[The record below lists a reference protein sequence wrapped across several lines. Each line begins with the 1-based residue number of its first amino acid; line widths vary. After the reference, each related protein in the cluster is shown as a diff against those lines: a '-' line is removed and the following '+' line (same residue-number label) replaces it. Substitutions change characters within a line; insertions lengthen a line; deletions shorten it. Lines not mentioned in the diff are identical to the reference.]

1 VSDARRVESAFGTRT
16 WIVFAGS
23 FIFYLISSGGKQTFY
38 DNYTL
43 LANAWLHGSIAIPDP
58 GPAIDALKYMG
69 KFYIIEAP
77 MPAVIMLPLAL
88 LFGGNANETLACV
101 LCGAVAVTAA
111 DVVLR
116 RMGVSNTARDATLA
130 FLAAGTVLWW
140 CTAFGA
146 VWMYAHVA
154 GAMFAL
160 LLLAEWYG
168 HRRPWLLGLL
178 IACAALSRFPIVL
191 AALPFG
197 FWLLA
202 ETPPERRWRALGSAA
217 LGVAPLF
224 LLYAW
229 YNFARWGTLN
239 DIGYT
244 VWYHQDS
251 VGSPTGSPFQLQ
263 YLPFN
268 LYSFFMLAP
277 DFTDYFPWLKPG
289 ELGVSLTLTSP
300 ALLLAFA
307 TLRGRESYALWS
319 AVILTAIPS
328 LLYYVNGFEQFGM
341 RHSLDFTPFLV
352 PLVARGFE
360 RTPRLL
366 GGALVAFSIAAN
378 FFGVWYSWVYHAYH
392 VVPQ

>member
-1 VSDARRVESAFGTRT
+1 MTERRRVESAFGPRT
-16 WIVFAGS
+16 WIVFAAALL
-23 FIFYLISSGGKQTFY
+23 FYLISSGGKQTFY

-43 LANAWLHGSIAIPDP
+43 LANAWLHGSISIPDP
-58 GPAIDALKYMG
+58 GPAIDALKYLG

-77 MPAVIMLPLAL
+77 MPAVLMLPLAL
-88 LFGGNANETLACV
+88 LFGENANETLACV
-101 LCGAVAVTAA
+101 LCGAAAVAAA
-111 DVVLR
+111 DVTLR
-116 RMGVSNTARDATLA
+116 RIGVSAAARDMTVV

-140 CTAFGA
+140 CTSFGA

-160 LLLAEWYG
+160 LFLAEWSG
-168 HRRPWLLGLL
+168 HRRPWMLGILL
-178 IACAALSRFPIVL
+178 ACAALSRFPVIL
-191 AALPFG
+191 AALPFCI
-197 FWLLA
+197 WLLA
-202 ETPPERRWRALGSAA
+202 ETPPGRRWRAIGSAL
-217 LGVAPLF
+217 LGAAPFF
-224 LLYAW
+224 LMYAW
-229 YNFARWGTLN
+229 YNEVRWGTLQ

-277 DFTDYFPWLKPG
+277 DFTGTFPFIKPG
-289 ELGVSLTLTSP
+289 PLGVSLTLTSP
-300 ALLLAFA
+300 ALVLALA
-307 TLRGRESYALWS
+307 AGRSRESLALWS
-319 AVILTAIPS
+319 AAVLTAIPS

-352 PLVARGFE
+352 PLVARGIE

-366 GGALVAFSIAAN
+366 GGALVVFSVAAN
-378 FFGVWYSWVYHAYH
+378 FFGEWYSWAYHAYH
-392 VVPQ
+392 VVPR